1 MYCQEGESGVRF
13 IDSWNAEESGK
24 WPPNNFFSEEARNL
38 QGHRFRVVGLEL
50 PPYTNYER
58 DPRGYQF
65 PVTLKP
71 SLDFSIL
78 HTMAGKLNFT

>member
-1 MYCQEGESGVRF
+1 MV
-13 IDSWNAEESGK
+13 
-24 WPPNNFFSEEARNL
+24 SEEARNL
-38 QGHRFRVVGLEL
+38 QGHRFRVVGLEF

-65 PVTLKP
+65 PVTPKP

-78 HTMAGKLNFT
+78 HTMAGKLNFTCFRDSSTGPKYCPKYYSSGSLS